1 MSSKFNGY
9 DSKTEEFEIINLDKQ
24 RFSANSE
31 RDIYSYSTPDASEN
45 SEYDYQPEGIPISKK
60 KTAVKV
66 KAVPRQPV
74 PEYYPPVSE
83 PQEKPKKKK
92 RKKSKRFLSFLIIL
106 AIIVSIPGALVFS
119 VALTSGYTRENLKR
133 NEYIS
138 SSSLAQ
144 SPAVTNILLLGV
156 DGSADSSS
164 RSDSMI
170 LVSLDA
176 KHGKIKL
183 TSFLRDSWIYIPSKG
198 KSAKL
203 NSACSYGGPQAVVD
217 TLEYNYEI
225 DIDHYVMVDFDMFTQ
240 IIDNLGGVEV
250 EVTENEASFINR
262 TTRHT
267 VESGENVRLNGAEA
281 LVYCR
286 IRKLDS
292 DYMRTFRQ
300 RKVITALINQ
310 AKDAGFAALKDTIA
324 DVFPLIRTDMTSGEI
339 TAFAYKAGFSILAFD
354 IVQTQAPIEEHFEA
368 GYVGS
373 QWAELVDIEATK
385 NYIYDFIYTNKIKTE
400 E

>member
-9 DSKTEEFEIINLDKQ
+9 DNKTEEFEVIDLDKQ
-24 RFSANSE
+24 RFSGDSQ
-31 RDIYSYSTPDASEN
+31 RDIYSHSNTAEN
-45 SEYDYQPEGIPISKK
+45 NNIEYGYTAEDIPISRKRV
-60 KTAVKV
+60 TV
-66 KAVPRQPV
+66 KAKAAPEPI
-74 PEYYPPVSE
+74 PEYIPPA
-83 PQEKPKKKK
+83 PQEPKKPK
-92 RKKSKRFLSFLIIL
+92 RKKSKRFKRLLILLAIL
-106 AIIVSIPGALVFS
+106 AALPGIIVFS
-119 VALTSGYTRENLKR
+119 VAVTSDYSRENLKR

-138 SSSLAQ
+138 SSSLAN

-156 DGSADSSS
+156 DGNAESAS

-183 TSFLRDSWIYIPSKG
+183 TSFLRDSWLYIPSKG
-198 KSAKL
+198 RSAKL

-217 TLEYNYEI
+217 TIEYNYKI
-225 DIDHYVMVDFDMFTQ
+225 DIDHYVMVDFKMFTQ
-240 IIDNLGGVEV
+240 IIDSLGGVEV
-250 EVTENEASFINR
+250 EVTESEAKFINR
-262 TTRHT
+262 TTTHT
-267 VESGENVRLNGAEA
+267 IESGEEVRLNGAEA

-310 AKDAGFAALKDTIA
+310 AKISGIINLKNTVE
-324 DVFPLIRTDMTSGEI
+324 DVFPLIRTDMTAGEI
-339 TAFAYKAGFSILAFD
+339 TAFAYKAGVSILAFD
-354 IVQTQAPIEEHFEA
+354 IVQSQAPIEEHFEP
-368 GYVGS
+368 GYIGD
-373 QWAELVDIEATK
+373 QWAEIVDIDATK
-385 NYIYDFIYTNKIKTE
+385 DYIHDFVYTNKIKNE